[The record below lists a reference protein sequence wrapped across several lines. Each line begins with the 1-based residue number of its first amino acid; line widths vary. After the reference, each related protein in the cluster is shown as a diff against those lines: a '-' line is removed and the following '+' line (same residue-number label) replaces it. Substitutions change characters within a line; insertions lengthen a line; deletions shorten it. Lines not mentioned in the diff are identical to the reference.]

1 MESEEKF
8 LENKNRKW
16 IFPVFGFIFSGLL
29 TYYIAY
35 GLYNLENSIY
45 DRIRFDGL
53 LETQFGD
60 FGVRDALTEDIF
72 LISYSYNF
80 GIPRFYTKQYA
91 IDPHMQM
98 DYDVKM
104 NFAAAATSATPFIF
118 DPVTRYTFNNKQ
130 REEEF
135 LIDGQVIANNPS
147 LYAATYAKNKRNKE
161 KLRLVSIGFNPDY
174 DKGDLKSMSAL
185 DWINRLES
193 IIVDAEVTTNSYMT
207 EIVAED
213 YVRISC

>member
-1 MESEEKF
+1 MGGFKHNKSFVAETNQKDETDKIIDFKGIANGKQINILFDHLGEEPQYDSHLIEEIEGLLLESEEKF

-16 IFPVFGFIFSGLL
+16 ILPVFGFIFSGVL
-29 TYYIAY
+29 TYYVAY

-80 GIPRFYTKQYA
+80 GIPRFYTKNYA
-91 IDPHMQM
+91 INPSKQM

-130 REEEF
+130 R
-135 LIDGQVIANNPS
+135 
-147 LYAATYAKNKRNKE
+147 
-161 KLRLVSIGFNPDY
+161 
-174 DKGDLKSMSAL
+174 
-185 DWINRLES
+185 
-193 IIVDAEVTTNSYMT
+193 
-207 EIVAED
+207 
-213 YVRISC
+213 